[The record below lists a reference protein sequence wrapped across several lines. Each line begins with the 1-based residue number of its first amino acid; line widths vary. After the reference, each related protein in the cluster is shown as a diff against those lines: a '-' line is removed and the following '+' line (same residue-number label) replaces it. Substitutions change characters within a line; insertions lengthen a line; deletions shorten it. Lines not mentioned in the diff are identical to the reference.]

1 MATMPP
7 RLRVL
12 MADITD
18 PSEISHSLL
27 SLIGLENPLHGAAGI
42 YCQSEVGMQSKI
54 YRQLGF
60 YQLSLLKAS

>member
-1 MATMPP
+1 
-7 RLRVL
+7 